1 MPGSYPPA
9 APTIDTNTQ
18 LVSIHQ
24 FLKSPNRIS
33 RRLRTIADSRF
44 VADQILTR
52 RLRTS
57 GGAVLYETGES
68 VYNERDI
75 EAVAPGAEYP
85 RDTPSAPV
93 ANLAAVS
100 KWGQA
105 VFLSDEKIKRSV
117 RMGDEV
123 DIALRKVVNTVVRK
137 VDRLTTAAV
146 ASAVTA
152 TSAAIATWDSVANAQ
167 IYRDIELAAA
177 VIVDTNEGFMPDT
190 ILMSTNNYALMASDE
205 KIANLRRRETMR
217 NPVYGA
223 DIEQIGKYLVISTA
237 VANLPTDD
245 VWIFDRTQLGGMADE
260 ADVDPGYATSNNGT
274 QVQTER
280 IARRDGWDLWGRRI
294 TVPVVLEPSA
304 AVRITGTVG
313 S

>member
-9 APTIDTNTQ
+9 APTIDVPSQ
-18 LVSIHQ
+18 LVQIHQ
-24 FLKSPNRIS
+24 FLRQPNRIS

-44 VADQILTR
+44 VADRILTR

-68 VYNERDI
+68 VYNDRSI
-75 EAVAPGAEYP
+75 EAVAPGGEYP
-85 RDTPSAPV
+85 RDTPSTPV

-105 VFLSDEKIKRSV
+105 VFLSDETLKRSV

-137 VDRLTTAAV
+137 IDRLATAAV
-146 ASAVTA
+146 ASNVTA
-152 TSAAIATWDSVANAQ
+152 TQQATAAWSAAGAN

-177 VIVDTNEGFMPDT
+177 QIIDQNEGFMPDT
-190 ILMSTNNYALMASDE
+190 VLMSTSNYAYMVSDE
-205 KIANLRRRETMR
+205 KVSNLRRRETTD

-223 DIEQIGKYLVISTA
+223 RIDQIGNYTVISTA
-237 VANLPTDD
+237 SANLPSDD
-245 VWIFDRTQLGGMADE
+245 VWLFDASQLGGMADE
-260 ADVDPGYATSNNGT
+260 AEVDPGYATSQNGT

-294 TVPVVLEPSA
+294 TVPVVLEPEA
-304 AVRITGTVG
+304 GIRITQTAG

>member
-1 MPGSYPPA
+1 
-9 APTIDTNTQ
+9 
-18 LVSIHQ
+18 
-24 FLKSPNRIS
+24 
-33 RRLRTIADSRF
+33 
-44 VADQILTR
+44 
-52 RLRTS
+52 
-57 GGAVLYETGES
+57 
-68 VYNERDI
+68 
-75 EAVAPGAEYP
+75 
-85 RDTPSAPV
+85 V

-152 TSAAIATWDSVANAQ
+152 TSAAIATWDAATAQ

-190 ILMSTNNYALMASDE
+190 ILMSTNSYALMASDE
-205 KIANLRRRETMR
+205 KIANLRRRETTR

-223 DIEQIGKYLVISTA
+223 RIEQIGGYMVISTA

-245 VWIFDRTQLGGMADE
+245 VWIFDRSQLGGMADE

-304 AVRITGTVG
+304 GIRITGTVG